1 MKTNR
6 FYIPLIA
13 FLFMACD
20 TNFTPKPRGFSRIDF
35 PQKDL
40 VEASTHKNPFSFKH
54 PSYCLLKYETSNSSW
69 FDLKF
74 VDFNGTLHM
83 SYKQIYKNLNK
94 YTEESRDLAYKH
106 AQKAEA
112 ITEQRFVN
120 DSLKVYGMVYTF
132 EGATATPLQF
142 YLSDSTS
149 HFVRGAL
156 YFNTA
161 LNDSIK
167 PISNFIKDDV
177 YQLIESWQWKGL

>member
-1 MKTNR
+1 MVYSYNSG
-6 FYIPLIA
+6 
-13 FLFMACD
+13 FLLLACD
-20 TNFTPKPRGFSRIDF
+20 TNYTPKPRGFSRIDF
-35 PQKDL
+35 PQKEIIVANPDK
-40 VEASTHKNPFSFKH
+40 SPFSFNY
-54 PSYCLLKYETSNSSW
+54 PSYCRLSQDVSNSAW

-83 SYKQIYKNLNK
+83 SYKQIDKNLNQ

-142 YLSDSTS
+142 YICDSTS

-167 PISNFIKDDV
+167 PISNFVKDDV
-177 YQLIESWQWKGL
+177 YQLIESWQWKDL